1 MRMKI
6 AVVGAGALGGYY
18 GGQLCRA
25 GAEVHLL
32 LRTDYDAVR
41 ERGLRI
47 KSPDGCFTVFP
58 HAHCGPD
65 TMGICDLVLVSL
77 KTTANDQYQELL
89 GPLVNSSTAI
99 LCLQNGLGNCEQLA
113 ALFGKE
119 RVLAGLCFV
128 CLNRAEPG
136 EVQHQ
141 GFGKIVLGEF
151 QRVAQPRTREI
162 AEIFKQSGVS
172 CEVVD
177 ELDEGLWEKLVWNIP
192 FNGLGVAA
200 SAGPNALESGKI
212 PEVLGHA
219 WTTDR
224 LLADTGWEERIRELM
239 REIINIAAAKNIGLK
254 PELADRMINNTR
266 SMGAYRPSTVI
277 DFEQGRPFELESMF
291 LEPLWQARAASV
303 SVPRLEALCIV
314 LKKLASYLPRP

>member
-1 MRMKI
+1 MRI

-18 GGQLCRA
+18 GARLCRA

-47 KSPDGCFTVFP
+47 KSPDGDFTVFP

-65 TMGICDLVLVSL
+65 TIGICDLVLVSL

-89 GPLVNSSTAI
+89 DPLINSSTAI

-119 RVLAGLCFV
+119 RILAGLCFV
-128 CLNRAEPG
+128 CLNRAELG
-136 EVQHQ
+136 VVQHQ

-151 QRVAQPRTREI
+151 NQVAQPRTREI

-239 REIINIAAAKNIGLK
+239 GEIINIAVAKNIGLK

-291 LEPLWQARAASV
+291 LEPLRQAQAASV

>member
-1 MRMKI
+1 MRI

-18 GGQLCRA
+18 GARLCRA

-47 KSPDGCFTVFP
+47 KSPDGDFTVFP

-65 TMGICDLVLVSL
+65 TIGICDLVLVSL

-89 GPLVNSSTAI
+89 DPLINSSTAI

-136 EVQHQ
+136 VVQHQ

-151 QRVAQPRTREI
+151 NQVAQPRTREI

-291 LEPLWQARAASV
+291 LEPLRQARAASV

>member
-1 MRMKI
+1 MKI
-6 AVVGAGALGGYY
+6 GVVGAGALGGYY
-18 GGQLCRA
+18 GGRLCRA
-25 GAEVHLL
+25 GVEVHLL
-32 LRTDYDAVR
+32 LRTDYNVVC
-41 ERGLRI
+41 EHGLSI
-47 KSPDGCFTVFP
+47 QSPDGDFTVFP

-65 TMGICDLVLVSL
+65 TIGICDLVLVSL

-89 GPLVNSSTAI
+89 GPLVNSSTDI

-136 EVQHQ
+136 VVQHQ

-151 QRVAQPRTREI
+151 NRVAQPRTREI

-291 LEPLWQARAASV
+291 LEPLRQARAASV

>member
-1 MRMKI
+1 MRI

-18 GGQLCRA
+18 GARLCRA

-47 KSPDGCFTVFP
+47 KSPDGDFTVFP

-65 TMGICDLVLVSL
+65 TIGICDLVLVSL

-89 GPLVNSSTAI
+89 DPLINSSTAI

-136 EVQHQ
+136 VVQHQ

-151 QRVAQPRTREI
+151 NQVAKARTREI

-291 LEPLWQARAASV
+291 LEPLRQAQAASV

>member
-1 MRMKI
+1 MKI
-6 AVVGAGALGGYY
+6 GVVGAGALGGYY
-18 GGQLCRA
+18 GGRLCRA

-32 LRTDYDAVR
+32 LRTDYDVVR
-41 ERGLRI
+41 ERGLCI
-47 KSPDGCFTVFP
+47 KSPDGCFIVFP
-58 HAHCGPD
+58 HAHYGPD
-65 TMGICDLVLVSL
+65 TIGICDLVLVSL
-77 KTTANDQYQELL
+77 KTTANDQYQKLL
-89 GPLVNSSTAI
+89 SPLINSSTAI

-136 EVQHQ
+136 VVQHH

-151 QRVAQPRTREI
+151 NRVAQPRTREI

-177 ELDEGLWEKLVWNIP
+177 ALDEGLWEKLVWNIP

-239 REIINIAAAKNIGLK
+239 REIINIAGAKNINLK
-254 PELADRMINNTR
+254 LDLAERMIHNTR

-277 DFEQGRPFELESMF
+277 DFEQDRPFELESMF
-291 LEPLWQARAASV
+291 LEPLRQARAASV
-303 SVPRLEALCIV
+303 SAPRLEALCVV
-314 LKKLASYLPRP
+314 LEKLAGYVPRP

>member
-1 MRMKI
+1 MKI
-6 AVVGAGALGGYY
+6 GVVGAGALGSYY
-18 GGQLCRA
+18 GGRLCRA
-25 GAEVHLL
+25 GVEVHLL
-32 LRTDYDAVR
+32 LRTDYDVVR
-41 ERGLRI
+41 EYGLSI
-47 KSPDGCFTVFP
+47 QSPDGDFAVFP

-65 TMGICDLVLVSL
+65 TIGICDLVLVSL

-89 GPLVNSSTAI
+89 NPLVNASTAI

-136 EVQHQ
+136 VVQHQ

-151 QRVAQPRTREI
+151 NRVAQPRTREI

-177 ELDEGLWEKLVWNIP
+177 ALDEGLWEKLVWNIP

-266 SMGAYRPSTVI
+266 SMGAYRSSTVI

-291 LEPLWQARAASV
+291 LEPLRQARAASV
-303 SVPRLEALCIV
+303 SAPRLEALCVV

>member
-1 MRMKI
+1 MKI
-6 AVVGAGALGGYY
+6 GVVGAGALGGYY
-18 GGQLCRA
+18 GGRLCRA

-47 KSPDGCFTVFP
+47 KSPDGDFTVFP
-58 HAHCGPD
+58 HAHCGSD
-65 TMGICDLVLVSL
+65 TIGICDLVLVSL

-89 GPLVNSSTAI
+89 GPLVNSGTAI

-136 EVQHQ
+136 VVQHQ

-151 QRVAQPRTREI
+151 QRAAQPRTREI

-177 ELDEGLWEKLVWNIP
+177 ALDEGLWEKLVWNIP

-212 PEVLGHA
+212 PEVLGHV

-224 LLADTGWEERIRELM
+224 LLADTGWEERVRELM

-291 LEPLWQARAASV
+291 LEPLRQARAASV
-303 SVPRLEALCIV
+303 SVPRLEALCVV
-314 LKKLASYLPRP
+314 LEKLASYLPRS